1 MKNFNWGKGITIF
14 IILFLVVTIGQVIL
28 IHKLVDYDLVEEEY
42 YDAEIKFQD
51 QIDRVKRTNE
61 LSEKLIVKVLAD
73 SIEFD
78 FPKMFDSKSI
88 NGVVKFY
95 KPSDDLLDK
104 NAMIIVDNNNKMYY
118 EKNKLASGLWRLKI
132 DWNVDKVEYYN
143 EKIIMVN

>member
-42 YDAEIKFQD
+42 YDAEINFQK
-51 QIDRVKRTNE
+51 QINRVKRTNE
-61 LSEKLIVKVLAD
+61 LSEKLSVKVLAD
-73 SIEFD
+73 SIEFN
-78 FPKMFDSKSI
+78 FPKMFNSKSI
-88 NGVVKFY
+88 NGIINFY

-104 NAMIIVDNNNKMYY
+104 NAMIIVDNNNKMYFD
-118 EKNKLASGLWRLKI
+118 KSRLSPGLWRLKI
-132 DWNVDKVEYYN
+132 DWNVDSVEYYN